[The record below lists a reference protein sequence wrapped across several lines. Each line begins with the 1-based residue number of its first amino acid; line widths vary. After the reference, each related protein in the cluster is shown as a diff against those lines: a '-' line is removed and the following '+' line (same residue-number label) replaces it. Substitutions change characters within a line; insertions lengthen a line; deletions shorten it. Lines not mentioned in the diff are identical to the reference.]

1 MLKHRDLKYYFKDI
15 ADLFFRRK
23 NVIIFN
29 HNKYNPYIQYE
40 QLGIADNR
48 VHTHTHT
55 KRTARRKL
63 CSYPKWF

>member
-55 KRTARRKL
+55 H
-63 CSYPKWF
+63 